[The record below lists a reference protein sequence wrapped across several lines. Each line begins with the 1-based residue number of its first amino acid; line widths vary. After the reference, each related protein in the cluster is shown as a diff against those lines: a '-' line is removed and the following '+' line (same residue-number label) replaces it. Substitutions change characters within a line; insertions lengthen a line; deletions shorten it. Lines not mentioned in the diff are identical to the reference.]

1 MKLRNTFSGSI
12 TLKQPWVIAA
22 LGCPLVFL
30 IFKWMNFPDWWN
42 IFHYIGVAALVAG
55 MVLLLSKKFM
65 NNKYTNI
72 LDWTSGL
79 FLNWFAVVFIIS
91 QIARVR

>member
-1 MKLRNTFSGSI
+1 MKLRNNFSGPI

-22 LGCPLVFL
+22 LGCPLVF
-30 IFKWMNFPDWWN
+30 ITFRWINFPDWWN
-42 IFHYIGVAALVAG
+42 IFHYIGVAALVVG
-55 MVLLLSKKFM
+55 TVLLLSKRFL
-65 NNKYTNI
+65 NDKYTSV